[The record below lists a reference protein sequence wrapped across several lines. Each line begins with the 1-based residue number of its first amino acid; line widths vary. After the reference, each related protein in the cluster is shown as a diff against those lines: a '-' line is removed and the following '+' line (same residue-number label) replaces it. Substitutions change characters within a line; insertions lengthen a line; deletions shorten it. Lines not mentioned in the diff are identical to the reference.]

1 LSDSVLEGRFVV
13 VTDAGGGLGGGIC
26 SALTLGRPAVARV
39 AASLI
44 MGQMVEIDGGW
55 AMH

>member
-1 LSDSVLEGRFVV
+1 MV

-26 SALTLGRPAVARV
+26 SALTLGGAAAARDAV
-39 AASLI
+39 SLI

>member
-1 LSDSVLEGRFVV
+1 LSDSVLEDRLVV

-26 SALTLGRPAVARV
+26 SALTLGGAAAARDAV
-39 AASLI
+39 SL

>member
-1 LSDSVLEGRFVV
+1 MSDSVLEGRFVV